1 VGGECSHEVD
11 RGRPRR
17 PSVRPE
23 GRPESGWVDRVLAF
37 QRAAGNRAAASLIQ
51 RAIPDGIL
59 DTDDE
64 QEFLR
69 RRKTV
74 RKGQFGGDVAK
85 AQILLEHILTEGP
98 APPEYHGVE
107 DIGDFTP
114 RFDALVRTFQ
124 ARTRQAVDGVI
135 GRKTWS
141 MIFLMSDLPDD
152 EDAFLRRRKTVRKG
166 DFGGEVAKAQILI
179 DAILAGPM
187 TPPRLQ
193 PMADIGHFTPAFDA
207 LVRLFQA
214 RTRLDVDGV
223 IGRRTWSMIFLFATL
238 GKARPPAARAAPAL
252 PGR

>member
-1 VGGECSHEVD
+1 MGRERSHEVD
-11 RGRPRR
+11 RARPRLT
-17 PSVRPE
+17 PVRPE
-23 GRPESGWVDRVLAF
+23 GGPESGRVDRVLGL
-37 QRAAGNRAAASLIQ
+37 QRTAGNHAVASLIQ

-74 RKGQFGGDVAK
+74 RKGDFGGDVAK

-98 APPEYHGVE
+98 GPPEYHGVD

-124 ARTRQAVDGVI
+124 ARTRQAVDGII

-141 MIFLMSDLPDD
+141 MIFLMSDLPED
-152 EDAFLRRRKTVRKG
+152 EEAFLRRRKTVRKG
-166 DFGGEVAKAQILI
+166 NLSGEVAKAQILI
-179 DAILAGPM
+179 DAILAGPRAPPPLRPM
-187 TPPRLQ
+187 T
-193 PMADIGHFTPAFDA
+193 DIGDFTIAFDA

-214 RTRLDVDGV
+214 RAQLEVDGV

-238 GKARPPAARAAPAL
+238 GNAPPPAERAVAAL
-252 PGR
+252 GG